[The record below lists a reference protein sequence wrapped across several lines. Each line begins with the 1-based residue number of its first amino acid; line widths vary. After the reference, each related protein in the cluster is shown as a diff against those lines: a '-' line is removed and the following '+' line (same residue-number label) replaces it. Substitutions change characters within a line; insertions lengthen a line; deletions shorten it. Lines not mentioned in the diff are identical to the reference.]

1 MIMLD
6 TNYLIAAEQ
15 PGSEVDRR
23 LRQWLANGETF
34 AVSTIVWT
42 EYLCGPLAADKVA
55 AVEFLVRRK
64 ESFLAADAPLTAR
77 LFNAAGRRRGT
88 LTDCMIAAVAVN
100 NCAAEGVTPC
110 LVKRLLARLRAHGR
124 RAKPKLAP
132 FCSRPSRRKV
142 RLPRVP
148 ASLPRELRSLF

>member
-1 MIMLD
+1 MGASCPDGTQGDTPRMIMLD

-88 LTDCMIAAVAVN
+88 LTDCMIAAVAIR
-100 NCAAEGVTPC
+100 CHAAFATLNRDDFTAFV
-110 LVKRLLARLRAHGR
+110 AHG
-124 RAKPKLAP
+124 L
-132 FCSRPSRRKV
+132 
-142 RLPRVP
+142 
-148 ASLPRELRSLF
+148 ELV